1 VHPGRTAFGGLQRPL
16 GAEKGRSSGVSG
28 NIDEPVSITTP
39 WRTGLTSDHPI
50 PPGPRPAAVPVRTGN
65 QVREFWE
72 ALRNTP
78 EAFRLVWSAS
88 RPAALMGISL
98 TLIAAALPA
107 GQAWAGKLIID
118 GIVEAVRQG
127 IAPEA
132 GLRYVLPYLALEF
145 ALVLIGSVTG
155 QVRALFDRILQSQLT
170 NHVNSLIIRKAIH
183 LDLQFFEDPVFYD
196 TLQNA
201 RRQADVSA
209 LSIVNSSLQMLQQ
222 GITLLS
228 LVVLLVR
235 FSPWLAVIVFVSAI
249 PTFLSQ
255 SQYAD
260 RAFRAVSRRA
270 PEARLLNYLET
281 LLTGIDTVK
290 EIKLF
295 GLGEPLLGRYRALFT
310 QFYLEDRA
318 IAQRRTVA
326 GLGWGML
333 SNLAYYGSY
342 AWIVLRTI
350 GGLITLGDMTMF
362 LAIFRQSQSSIRSLL
377 DSLNRLYESNLF
389 LDNLMKYLK
398 LEPLLIA
405 PANGRAAPAPI
416 RQGIEFR
423 NVSFCYPGSDL
434 YVLRDINLLIKPA
447 ERIAL
452 VGLNGAG
459 KTTLIKLLT
468 RLYDPTDGEVLLDGV
483 DLREYDLTSL
493 HQRFGV
499 IFQDFVRYQ
508 FTVRENIGFGQV
520 DALDDLARIR
530 EAADRGGAAPI
541 IENMPQGYDTMLGRR
556 WDKGQE
562 LSGGEWQK
570 IALARA
576 FMRRAEVL
584 VLDEPT
590 SALDA
595 EAEYEVFRRFGEL
608 MQGRIAVLIS
618 HRFSTVRMADRI
630 VVLSA
635 GKILELGSHA
645 ELIRLDGTYARLFNL
660 QAEGYR

>member
-1 VHPGRTAFGGLQRPL
+1 MNSPNA
-16 GAEKGRSSGVSG
+16 KSS
-28 NIDEPVSITTP
+28 NQD
-39 WRTGLTSDHPI
+39 PI
-50 PPGPRPAAVPVRTGN
+50 PLPARIRN

-78 EAFRLVWSAS
+78 QAYRLVWAAS
-88 RPAALMGISL
+88 RRAALGGMGL
-98 TLIAAALPA
+98 TLIAAVLPA
-107 GQAWAGKLIID
+107 AQAWVGKLIID
-118 GIVEAVRQG
+118 AIVNATRQG
-127 IAPEA
+127 MAPVA
-132 GLRYVLPYLALEF
+132 GLRYVAPFLALEF
-145 ALVLIGSVTG
+145 ALLLISSITG
-155 QVRALFDRILQSQLT
+155 QVRSLTDRILQSQLT
-170 NHVNSLIIRKAIH
+170 NHVNSLIIHQAIR
-183 LDLQFFEDPVFYD
+183 LDLRFFEDPVFYD
-196 TLQNA
+196 MLQNA

-209 LSIVNSSLQMLQQ
+209 LNIVNSMLQMVQQ
-222 GITLLS
+222 AITLVS
-228 LVVLLVR
+228 LIFLLVR

-249 PTFLSQ
+249 PAFLSQ
-255 SQYAD
+255 SQYAE

-281 LLTGIDTVK
+281 LLTGNDTVK

-295 GLGEPLLGRYRALFT
+295 GLGLPLLKRYQELFVR
-310 QFYLEDRA
+310 FYLEDLA
-318 IAQRRTVA
+318 IARRRTMA

-342 AWIVLRTI
+342 AWIVLRTVA
-350 GGLITLGDMTMF
+350 GRITLGDMTMF
-362 LAIFRQSQSSIRSLL
+362 LGIFRQSQNSIRALL
-377 DSLNRLYESNLF
+377 DGLNRLYESNLY
-389 LDNLMKYLK
+389 LDNLVDYLK
-398 LEPLLIA
+398 LQPLL
-405 PANGRAAPAPI
+405 AAPAGGLPAPEPV

-423 NVSFCYPGSDL
+423 HVSFCYPGSDVF
-434 YVLRDINLLIKPA
+434 VLRDINLQIRPG

-468 RLYDPTDGEVLLDGV
+468 RLYDPTEGQILLDGA

-520 DALDDLARIR
+520 DALDDLARIMD
-530 EAADRGGAAPI
+530 AADRGGAGAI
-541 IENMPQGYDTMLGRR
+541 IEKMPQGYDTMLGRR
-556 WDKGQE
+556 WEKGHE
-562 LSGGEWQK
+562 LSGGQWQK

-576 FMRRAEVL
+576 FMRKAEVM

-608 MQGRIAVLIS
+608 MEGRIAVLIS

-635 GKILELGSHA
+635 GKIIELGSHA
-645 ELIRLDGTYARLFNL
+645 ELMQLDGAYARLFNL

>member
-1 VHPGRTAFGGLQRPL
+1 MTSKQ
-16 GAEKGRSSGVSG
+16 
-28 NIDEPVSITTP
+28 SIP
-39 WRTGLTSDHPI
+39 SNQS
-50 PPGPRPAAVPVRTGN
+50 PATLLARLGN
-65 QVREFWE
+65 QIGEFWK

-78 EAFRLVWSAS
+78 EAFRLVWSSS
-88 RPAALMGISL
+88 RPAALVGFGL
-98 TLIAAALPA
+98 TPVAAILPA
-107 GQAWAGKLIID
+107 AQAWAGKLIID
-118 GIVEAVRQG
+118 AIVSTMGQSMQA
-127 IAPEA
+127 AT
-132 GLRYVLPYLALEF
+132 GLRHVMPYLALEF
-145 ALVLIGSVTG
+145 GLILLGSLVS
-155 QVRALFDRILQSQLT
+155 QVRSLFDQILQSQLT
-170 NHVNSLIIRKAIH
+170 NHVNTLIIRKAIS
-183 LDLQFFEDPVFYD
+183 LDLQFFEDPIFYD

-201 RRQADVSA
+201 RRQADVRA
-209 LSIVNSSLQMLQQ
+209 LSIVNSILQMVQQ
-222 GITLLS
+222 VITLLS
-228 LVVLLVR
+228 LIALLLR

-249 PTFLSQ
+249 PAFLSQ
-255 SQYAD
+255 SQYAE

-281 LLTGIDTVK
+281 LLTGNDTVK

-295 GLGEPLLGRYRALFT
+295 GLGEPLLKRYQTLFM

-318 IAQRRTVA
+318 IAERRILA
-326 GLGWGML
+326 GFFWGLL
-333 SNLAYYGSY
+333 SNLVYYGSY

-350 GGLITLGDMTMF
+350 ASRITLGDMTMF
-362 LAIFRQSQSSIRSLL
+362 LAIFRQSQNSIRSLL

-389 LDNLMKYLK
+389 LDNLLTYLK
-398 LEPLLIA
+398 LQPLLVA
-405 PANGRAAPAPI
+405 PVNGFIAPAPI
-416 RQGIEFR
+416 LSGIEFR
-423 NVSFCYPGSDL
+423 NVSFRYPGSDA
-434 YVLRDINLLIKPA
+434 YVLRDINFHIRPG

-468 RLYDPTDGEVLLDGV
+468 RLYDPTDGQVLLDGV
-483 DLREYDLTSL
+483 DLREYDLKSL

-520 DALDDLARIR
+520 DELDDLARVR
-530 EAADRGGAAPI
+530 EAAARGGASPI

-556 WDKGQE
+556 WEKGQE
-562 LSGGEWQK
+562 LSGGQWQK

-576 FMRRAEVL
+576 FMREAEVL

-595 EAEYEVFRRFGEL
+595 EAEYEVFQRFGEL
-608 MQGRIAVLIS
+608 IEDRIAVLIS

-630 VVLSA
+630 AVLSA
-635 GKILELGSHA
+635 GKIIEIGSHA
-645 ELIRLDGTYARLFNL
+645 ELIRLDGAYARLFNL

>member
-1 VHPGRTAFGGLQRPL
+1 LNTYNSIPPSQRP
-16 GAEKGRSSGVSG
+16 
-28 NIDEPVSITTP
+28 
-39 WRTGLTSDHPI
+39 TSLI
-50 PPGPRPAAVPVRTGN
+50 ARMGN

-72 ALRNTP
+72 ALRNTQ

-88 RPAALMGISL
+88 RPAALVGGSL
-98 TLIAAALPA
+98 TLVAAVLPA
-107 GQAWAGKLIID
+107 AQAWAGKLIID
-118 GIVEAVRQG
+118 AIVNATRQG
-127 IAPEA
+127 MGTVA
-132 GLRYVLPYLALEF
+132 GLRYVVPYLALEF
-145 ALVLIGSVTG
+145 ALVLISSLTG
-155 QVRALFDRILQSQLT
+155 QVRTLSDHILQSQLT
-170 NHVNSLIIRKAIH
+170 NHVNSLIIRKAIS
-183 LDLQFFEDPVFYD
+183 LDLQFFENPIFYD

-201 RRQADVSA
+201 RRRADVSA
-209 LSIVNSSLQMLQQ
+209 LNIVKSTLQMVQQ
-222 GITLLS
+222 VITLVS
-228 LVVLLVR
+228 LVVLLLR
-235 FSPWLAVIVFVSAI
+235 FSPWLAIIVFVSAI
-249 PTFLSQ
+249 PAFLSQ
-255 SQYAD
+255 SQYAE

-270 PEARLLNYLET
+270 PESRLLNYLEM
-281 LLTGIDTVK
+281 LLTGNDTVK

-295 GLGEPLLGRYRALFT
+295 GLGEPLLRRYQALFT

-318 IAQRRTVA
+318 IAKQRTIA

-350 GGLITLGDMTMF
+350 AGLITLGDMTMF

-389 LDNLMKYLK
+389 LDNLMTYLK
-398 LEPLLIA
+398 LQPLLVA
-405 PANGRAAPAPI
+405 PANGLTAPAPI
-416 RQGIEFR
+416 RHGIEFR
-423 NVSFCYPGSDL
+423 HVSFRYPGSDV
-434 YVLRDINLLIKPA
+434 YVLRDINLHIQPG

-468 RLYDPTDGEVLLDGV
+468 RLYDPTDGQVLLDGV
-483 DLREYDLTSL
+483 DLRDYDLTSL

-499 IFQDFVRYQ
+499 IFQDFVHYQ

-520 DALDDLARIR
+520 DSLDDLARIKD
-530 EAADRGGAAPI
+530 AADRGGASPI
-541 IENMPQGYDTMLGRR
+541 IENMAQGYDAMLGRR
-556 WDKGQE
+556 WEKGQE

-576 FMRRAEVL
+576 FMRKAEVL

-608 MQGRIAVLIS
+608 MEGRIAVLIS

-630 VVLSA
+630 VLLSA

-645 ELIRLDGTYARLFNL
+645 ELIQLDGTYARLFNL

>member
-1 VHPGRTAFGGLQRPL
+1 MNTARP
-16 GAEKGRSSGVSG
+16 
-28 NIDEPVSITTP
+28 N
-39 WRTGLTSDHPI
+39 
-50 PPGPRPAAVPVRTGN
+50 PPNARPAGLPARVR
-65 QVREFWE
+65 QEVREFWE

-88 RPAALMGISL
+88 RRAALTGIGLTIVAASLPAA
-98 TLIAAALPA
+98 
-107 GQAWAGKLIID
+107 QAWAGKLIID
-118 GIVEAVRQG
+118 SVVAAAQQG
-127 IAPEA
+127 MAPMA
-132 GLRYVLPYLALEF
+132 GLRYVLPYLLLEF
-145 ALVLIGSVTG
+145 GLLLTGSVTG
-155 QVRALFDRILQSQLT
+155 QMRSLSDRVLQSQLT
-170 NHVNSLIIRKAIH
+170 NHVNSMMIRKAIS
-183 LDLQFFEDPVFYD
+183 LDLQFFEDPIFYD
-196 TLQNA
+196 MLQNA
-201 RRQADVSA
+201 RRQADTSA
-209 LSIVNSSLQMLQQ
+209 LAIVNAMLQMLQQ
-222 GITLLS
+222 VVTLVS
-228 LVVLLVR
+228 LMALLIR

-249 PTFLSQ
+249 PAFLSQ
-255 SQYAD
+255 SQYAE

-270 PEARLLNYLET
+270 PEARLLNYLEL
-281 LLTGIDTVK
+281 LLTGNDTVK

-295 GLGEPLLGRYRALFT
+295 GLGEPLLRRYQELFT
-310 QFYLEDRA
+310 RFYQEDLA

-342 AWIVLRTI
+342 AWIVLRTVA
-350 GGLITLGDMTMF
+350 GRITLGDMTMF
-362 LAIFRQSQSSIRSLL
+362 LSIFRQSQSSIRSLL
-377 DSLNRLYESNLF
+377 DSLNRLYESNLY
-389 LDNLMKYLK
+389 LDNLMEYLK
-398 LEPLLIA
+398 LQPVLRA
-405 PANGRAAPAPI
+405 PENGLVAPAPI

-423 NVSFCYPGSDL
+423 HVSFSYPGSDVE
-434 YVLRDINLLIKPA
+434 VLRDINFHIQPG

-468 RLYDPTDGEVLLDGV
+468 RLYDPTEGQILLDGV
-483 DLREYDLTSL
+483 DLREYDLKSL

-520 DALDDLARIR
+520 DALDDLGRIQD
-530 EAADRGGAAPI
+530 AADRGGASPI
-541 IENMPQGYDTMLGRR
+541 IEKMPQGYDTMLGRR
-556 WDKGQE
+556 WEKGQE
-562 LSGGEWQK
+562 LSGGQWQK

-576 FMRRAEVL
+576 FMREAEVL

-608 MQGRIAVLIS
+608 MEGRIAVLIS

-635 GKILELGSHA
+635 GKIIELGSHA
-645 ELIRLDGTYARLFNL
+645 ELMALDGAYARLFNL